1 VAQLT
6 WGALGERYYEAGID
20 RGVLYLT
27 DEDGVVWNGLVS
39 VDENPAGGDFT
50 PYYLDGTKAINLTS
64 AEDFSATIQAYSSPS
79 KFDACDG
86 IVSIH
91 QGIFAT
97 NQPRTSF
104 GFSYRT
110 KIGDDV
116 NGLDKDYKIHL
127 IYNALAAPSDRG
139 NATTSS
145 STNPIKL
152 SWDISTIAPLIDGY
166 KATAHLIIDSTAITA
181 LQLPYLEA
189 ILYGSIDTP
198 PRLPTPQEL
207 IAIIAET
214 ITLVITILEDGAY
227 SAEGLAVEA
236 VSSGIFSINHEAVVV
251 NEVDGSFT
259 IF

>member
-1 VAQLT
+1 VSKLS
-6 WGALGERYYEAGID
+6 WGTLGERYYEAGID

-27 DEDGVVWNGLVS
+27 GEDGVVWNGLIS
-39 VDENPAGGDFT
+39 VDEKPSGGDFT
-50 PYYLDGTKAINLTS
+50 PYYLDGTKAINLAS

-86 IVSIH
+86 IVSLH
-91 QGIFAT
+91 QGLFAT
-97 NQPRTSF
+97 NQPRKSF

-127 IYNALAAPSDRG
+127 VYNALAAPSDRG
-139 NATTSS
+139 NATIAA
-145 STNPIKL
+145 STDPTKL

-166 KATAHLIIDSTAITA
+166 KATAHLIIDSTAITS
-181 LQLPYLEA
+181 LQLPFIEA
-189 ILYGSIDTP
+189 ILYGSIESP

-214 ITLVITILEDGAY
+214 ITLFITILEDGAY
-227 SAEGLAVEA
+227 SAEGLAVQE
-236 VSSGIFSINHEAVVV
+236 VSSGIFSIDHESVVAY
-251 NEVDGSFT
+251 EDGSFT